1 MKLVIEFS
9 NSTEIVK
16 HEIVINVKATVGRSS
31 KSTLQIKDDKISS
44 LHCQFLLTMDGLTI
58 LDLNSK
64 NGIYLNGIRIENSE
78 IFLGDEIRIGKTNCK
93 IDEKLSDED
102 ALDLLTFPGRTKE
115 RIAFELRADFTGA
128 RTQNQMNF
136 RNTGLPKT
144 ILPPVTLAKEIALR
158 KKAKSPIR
166 VSKSSIHDNNKTA
179 STIASLIDYGSLV
192 LSLII
197 PFYFVTNYFSEETD
211 NLQLLAITA
220 GAVMLSTGNFYIYNF
235 KKRKFTIGEQLSGIE
250 RLYLDQ

>member
-1 MKLVIEFS
+1 
-9 NSTEIVK
+9 
-16 HEIVINVKATVGRSS
+16 
-31 KSTLQIKDDKISS
+31 
-44 LHCQFLLTMDGLTI
+44 

-64 NGIYLNGIRIENSE
+64 NGIYLNGIRIESSE
-78 IFLGDEIRIGKTNCK
+78 VFIGDEIRIGQTNFK
-93 IDEKLSDED
+93 IDEKHSDED

-136 RNTGLPKT
+136 KNHELPKS

-166 VSKSSIHDNNKTA
+166 VSKSSIHENNKTI
-179 STIASLIDYGSLV
+179 SIIASIIDYGLLF
-192 LSLII
+192 LSLMI
-197 PFYFVTNYFSEETD
+197 PFYVTKHFSEVAD
-211 NLQLLAITA
+211 NLQLLAITG
-220 GAVMLSTGNFYIYNF
+220 GAVLLTSGNFYIYNF
-235 KKRKFTIGEQLSGIE
+235 KRRKFTIGEQLSGIE